1 MPKTSKS
8 RKDSPRTRSAK
19 GTPTRKPAK
28 KARRGAASKGAA
40 SKKVNGRARRDTKQA
55 ILIEMLR
62 RPNGATIEQMS
73 AKTGWQAHSVRGAIS
88 GTLKKKLHL
97 AVTSEKVEG
106 SGRVYR
112 ITGGR
117 WLPWRTPSRTG
128 SPNWKPRAPRSWE
141 PAGSRPSSA
150 RPQTGRAATCS
161 CARSPMGSIAW
172 YRSKL
177 RKDHPNLLT
186 DREAREKKGKKD

>member
-1 MPKTSKS
+1 MSITPKTHRHTGAKQAQ
-8 RKDSPRTRSAK
+8 KPR
-19 GTPTRKPAK
+19 GTRKATK
-28 KARRGAASKGAA
+28 TARRGATSEKTDT
-40 SKKVNGRARRDTKQA
+40 SARHGTKQA

-62 RPNGATIEQMS
+62 RPKGATIEQMT

-117 WLPWRTPSRTG
+117 
-128 SPNWKPRAPRSWE
+128 
-141 PAGSRPSSA
+141 
-150 RPQTGRAATCS
+150 
-161 CARSPMGSIAW
+161 
-172 YRSKL
+172 
-177 RKDHPNLLT
+177 
-186 DREAREKKGKKD
+186 

>member
-1 MPKTSKS
+1 MSITPKTHRHTGAKQA
-8 RKDSPRTRSAK
+8 RKPR
-19 GTPTRKPAK
+19 GTRKATK
-28 KARRGAASKGAA
+28 TARRGATSEKTDT
-40 SKKVNGRARRDTKQA
+40 SARHGTKQA

-62 RPNGATIEQMS
+62 RPKGATIEQMT

-117 WLPWRTPSRTG
+117 
-128 SPNWKPRAPRSWE
+128 
-141 PAGSRPSSA
+141 
-150 RPQTGRAATCS
+150 
-161 CARSPMGSIAW
+161 
-172 YRSKL
+172 
-177 RKDHPNLLT
+177 
-186 DREAREKKGKKD
+186 